1 MKAYATVRG
10 GGKTSFLLSKAMTAV
25 IEEPLKQVVVVVPS
39 YYQSEFIKDYCR
51 KTFGKALADKVVFT
65 YFDSFFCR
73 GNRYDKPAV
82 IFVDD
87 IEHCLVNRI
96 GSGDR
101 LEMITYT
108 KEEN

>member
-10 GGKTSFLLSKAMTAV
+10 GGKTSFLLSKAITTV

-39 YYQSEFIKDYCR
+39 YHQSEFIKEYCQ
-51 KTFGKALADKVVFT
+51 KIFGKALADMVVFT

-73 GNRYDKPAV
+73 GVRYDKPAV

-87 IEHCLVNRI
+87 IEHCLVSRM
-96 GSGDR
+96 GSGDCIG
-101 LEMITYT
+101 MITYT
-108 KEEN
+108 KE

>member
-10 GGKTSFLLSKAMTAV
+10 GGKTSFLLSKALTAV
-25 IEEPLKQVVVVVPS
+25 IDEPLKQVVVVVPS
-39 YYQSEFIKDYCR
+39 YHQAEFIKKYARD
-51 KTFGKALADKVVFT
+51 TFGKALADRVIFT

-96 GSGDR
+96 ESGDR

-108 KEEN
+108 KE